1 MALKLNKA
9 NAMLSKLR
17 YGLGTKTLRPVYYAV
32 FESMLHLF
40 RYKTLIFKRF
50 HLLQKKSLRIMFFQN
65 RNFQTGPLL
74 QTSKI
79 LKTFNKA
86 AFKNCIFIRKSLKG
100 LLRSIFNN
108 WFKFSFEPH
117 SHDTRWS
124 NLSYLKITSY
134 HTKTYDRYQCFWI
147 QYMFG
152 TTYKVSIKML
162 YFSNWEQINWKRH

>member
-1 MALKLNKA
+1 MSSPSTNKLIMILKTLVKYLVIQIDKGWTWKQQINHVALKLNKA

-17 YGLGTKTLRPVYYAV
+17 YGLGTKTLRTVYYAV
-32 FESMLHLF
+32 FEFMLHLF

-117 SHDTRWS
+117 SNDTR
-124 NLSYLKITSY
+124 
-134 HTKTYDRYQCFWI
+134 
-147 QYMFG
+147 
-152 TTYKVSIKML
+152 
-162 YFSNWEQINWKRH
+162 